1 MNSIKKTLS
10 KSLKFNTN
18 INSILYNRYVL
29 YVFVFMAV
37 IDLMYFASSGDVRS
51 LFTLIII
58 GFLTSFFNKNMI
70 VILFI
75 SLVFTHILKYGT
87 NVSEGMKDG
96 TDVVDGTDDTGIT
109 DVTDNSGNVIDTMT
123 TKLEPENINEK
134 GKKIDSLTKEK
145 PVTKDSLMKDFQN
158 YEDLQSKILKGMKDI
173 EQSLRNAESFIER
186 FEHYKNIQGG
196 ENTNDD

>member
-1 MNSIKKTLS
+1 MNSIKKSLS
-10 KSLKFNTN
+10 KSLKFNTNTN

-37 IDLMYFASSGDVRS
+37 IDLMYFASSGDIRS
-51 LFTLIII
+51 LFTLIIV

-75 SLVFTHILKYGT
+75 SLTLTHVLKYGT

-96 TDVVDGTDDTGIT
+96 F
-109 DVTDNSGNVIDTMT
+109 TDNSGNNMDASGNNIVVSGMDASGNSGNDKDGMT
-123 TKLEPENINEK
+123 TKLSPENINE
-134 GKKIDSLTKEK
+134 

-186 FEHYKNIQGG
+186 FEQYKTTQSG